1 MADKRIQDLTPA
13 SSVQLNDLFVLE
25 QSGAAKNLT
34 GQILVNDL
42 ATYLDGHGGIANIVY
57 APPVAPSLN
66 GTMTI
71 IMADETEYTLTVTN
85 GNGITG
91 ITWQESG
98 TPGDGQTHTGTI
110 RYTNGT
116 TSTVVINDG
125 LRGYTGA
132 QTYVWFKWS
141 QNYPTQDS
149 DLQNNVAP
157 YIGIYAGTSSTAPT
171 TYTSYT
177 WYQYKGE
184 KGDTGDSV
192 ESIQKTGTSGLVDTY
207 TVYLTGGVAV
217 GTFTVTNAKSIAS
230 FVQTSGTH
238 AAGTTDTYT
247 MTFNDGDSTTISVYN
262 GANGLGAVSTVSG
275 IQADGN
281 GDVPQ
286 VVSGNGAPTPMTE
299 GQENQLYYDLNSG
312 SMYYCAGESQGS
324 YIWLGATVTVDS
336 ALSTSSTNPVQN
348 KVITGKVGTQTL
360 NTTATDL
367 SGAVNEILT
376 EIPLPQTT
384 GTPAN
389 LGTASRG
396 SALTYSRSDH
406 VHNLPSGL
414 VPTGGTTGQFLAKSS
429 GSDYA
434 LTWANGTAVYVGAD
448 TPTDPNVDIWLDTD
462 EPGQSA
468 VTSVN
473 GANGTVVLDADDV
486 GAMSEWTLL
495 WTNASP
501 TSSFAAQTVSLDLSG
516 YDVIAVVFT
525 GENGNGRRM
534 LFSLIDGN
542 EYASNFVTIAS
553 GTVYTKQR
561 LYSPSSTGI
570 QFGGN
575 YQNGSSGT
583 NDTQNVPTAIYGI
596 KGVQIA

>member
-1 MADKRIQDLTPA
+1 M
-13 SSVQLNDLFVLE
+13 FVLE
-25 QSGAAKNLT
+25 QSGAAKSLT
-34 GQILVNDL
+34 GQVLVNDL
-42 ATYLDGHGGIANIVY
+42 AAYLDGHGGIANIVY

-110 RYTNGT
+110 AYTNGT

-141 QNYPTQDS
+141 QDYPTSDS

-157 YIGIYAGTSSTAPT
+157 YIGIYAGTASSAPT

-177 WYQYKGE
+177 WYKYKGE

-217 GTFTVTNAKSIAS
+217 GTFTVTNGKGIVS
-230 FVQTSGTH
+230 FVQTSGSH
-238 AAGTTDTYT
+238 AAGTTDIYT
-247 MTFNDGDSTTISVYN
+247 MTFNDGDTTTISVYN
-262 GANGLGAVSTVSG
+262 GANGLGAVSSVSG

-286 VVSGNGAPTPMTE
+286 VVSGNGAPTPATE

-348 KVITGKVGTQTL
+348 KVLTGKIGTSTL

-376 EIPLPQTT
+376 EIPSPQTS

-406 VHNLPSGL
+406 VHKMPTASDVGALPSSTV
-414 VPTGGTTGQFLAKSS
+414 VPTKTSDLTNDS
-429 GSDYA
+429 GFVNA
-434 LTWANGTAVYVGAD
+434 TQAAAAAPL
-448 TPTDPNVDIWLDTD
+448 
-462 EPGQSA
+462 Q
-468 VTSVN
+468 SVN
-473 GANGTVVLDADDV
+473 GATGVVVIDTDSI
-486 GAMSEWTLL
+486 GAMPTWEIL

-501 TSSFAAQTVSLDLSG
+501 TSDFAAQTISLSLSD
-516 YDVIAVVFT
+516 YDQIQIWF
-525 GENGNGRRM
+525 RP
-534 LFSLIDGN
+534 
-542 EYASNFVTIAS
+542 IAS
-553 GTVYTKQR
+553 ESDEFFAFAKV
-561 LYSPSSTGI
+561 
-570 QFGGN
+570 
-575 YQNGSSGT
+575 GSSIRMAFPRYTIERRKVDVTTTGVEFYPAYYLT
-583 NDTQNVPTAIYGI
+583 SYGGSSESLLNAYMIPVRIYGI
-596 KGVQIA
+596 KGVN

>member
-42 ATYLDGHGGIANIVY
+42 AAYLDGHGGIANIVY

-71 IMADETEYTLTVTN
+71 IMADQTEYTLTVTN

-98 TPGDGQTHTGTI
+98 TPGDGRTHTGTI

-116 TSTVVINDG
+116 TSQVVINDG

-157 YIGIYAGTSSTAPT
+157 YIGIYAGTSSSAPT
-171 TYTSYT
+171 TYTSYV

-184 KGDTGDSV
+184 KGDTGSAV
-192 ESIQKTGTSGLVDTY
+192 ESIEKTGTSGLVDTY

-217 GTFTVTNAKSIAS
+217 GTFTVTNAKSITS

-262 GANGLGAVSTVSG
+262 GANGLGAVSSVSG

-324 YIWLGATVTVDS
+324 YIWLGATVTVDD
-336 ALSTSSTNPVQN
+336 ALSSSSTNPVQN
-348 KVITGKVGTQTL
+348 KVITGKVGTQAL

-376 EIPLPQTT
+376 EIPSPQTS

-389 LGTASRG
+389 LGAASRG

-414 VPTGGTTGQFLAKSS
+414 VPTGGATGQFLAKSS

-434 LTWANGTAVYVGAD
+434 LTWANGTAVYVGPT

-473 GANGTVVLDADDV
+473 GANGAVTLDADDV
-486 GAMSEWTLL
+486 GAMSKWDLL

-501 TSSFAAQTVSLDLSG
+501 SSSFAAQTVQLNLSG
-516 YDVIAVVFT
+516 YDMVGVFGYNDVNDGGVMAFAPVGESSALFFMFNYRQRRYFAVSSAGVQF
-525 GENGNGRRM
+525 GNGY
-534 LFSLIDGN
+534 SGAPN
-542 EYASNFVTIAS
+542 NNVSVSNSAAIP
-553 GTVYTKQR
+553 Y
-561 LYSPSSTGI
+561 Y
-570 QFGGN
+570 
-575 YQNGSSGT
+575 
-583 NDTQNVPTAIYGI
+583 IYGI
-596 KGVQIA
+596 KGVST

>member
-13 SSVQLNDLFVLE
+13 SSVQTNDLFVLE
-25 QSGAAKNLT
+25 QSGAAKSLT
-34 GQILVNDL
+34 GQVLVNDL
-42 ATYLDGHGGIANIVY
+42 AAYLDGHGGIANIVY

-141 QNYPTQDS
+141 QDYPTSDS

-157 YIGIYAGTSSTAPT
+157 YIGIYAGTASSAPT

-177 WYQYKGE
+177 WYKYKGE
-184 KGDTGDSV
+184 KGDTGSAV
-192 ESIQKTGTSGLVDTY
+192 ESIEKTGTSGLVDTY
-207 TVYLTGGVAV
+207 TVYLTGGVSV
-217 GTFTVTNAKSIAS
+217 GTFTVTNGKGIVS
-230 FVQTSGTH
+230 FVQTSGSH
-238 AAGTTDTYT
+238 AAGTTDIYT

-286 VVSGNGAPTPMTE
+286 VVSGNGAPTPETQ
-299 GQENQLYYDLNSG
+299 GQTNQLYYDLNSG

-376 EIPLPQTT
+376 EIPSPQAF

-406 VHNLPSGL
+406 VHKMPTASDVGALPSSTV
-414 VPTGGTTGQFLAKSS
+414 VPTKTSDLTNDS
-429 GSDYA
+429 GFVNATQAEAASP
-434 LTWANGTAVYVGAD
+434 V
-448 TPTDPNVDIWLDTD
+448 
-462 EPGQSA
+462 Q
-468 VTSVN
+468 SVN
-473 GANGTVVLDADDV
+473 GATGAVVLDADDV
-486 GAMSEWTLL
+486 GAMSAWELL

-501 TSSFAAQTVSLDLSG
+501 TSAFAAQTVSLDLSG
-516 YDVIAVVFT
+516 YDAVRIVFK
-525 GENGNGRRM
+525 
-534 LFSLIDGN
+534 L
-542 EYASNFVTIAS
+542 VQS
-553 GTVYTKQR
+553 GTAGTKLNSMISQFVNVGDGGLNLYITQAGGDWAGTAYLNERSFEVNTTGVYFYDNR
-561 LYSPSSTGI
+561 ER
-570 QFGGN
+570 N
-575 YQNGSSGT
+575 RNVNT
-583 NDTQNVPTAIYGI
+583 NNIPIYIYGI
-596 KGVQIA
+596 KGVNS

>member
-110 RYTNGT
+110 AYTNGT

-132 QTYVWFKWS
+132 QTYVWFKWA

-149 DLQNNVAP
+149 DMQNNVAP
-157 YIGIYAGTSSTAPT
+157 YIGIYAGTASSAPT

-184 KGDTGDSV
+184 KGDTGSAV
-192 ESIQKTGTSGLVDTY
+192 ESIEKTGTSGLVDTY

-217 GTFTVTNAKSIAS
+217 GTFTVTNAKSITS
-230 FVQTSGTH
+230 FVQTSGSH
-238 AAGTTDTYT
+238 AAGTTDIYT

-286 VVSGNGAPTPMTE
+286 VVSGNGAPTTATQ
-299 GQENQLYYDLNSG
+299 GQTNQLYYDLNSG

-348 KVITGKVGTQTL
+348 KVVTGKIGTSSL

-376 EIPLPQTT
+376 EIPSPQTT

-406 VHNLPSGL
+406 VHKMPTASDVGALPSSTV
-414 VPTGGTTGQFLAKSS
+414 VPTKTSDLTNDS
-429 GSDYA
+429 GFVNA
-434 LTWANGTAVYVGAD
+434 TQAAAVAPV
-448 TPTDPNVDIWLDTD
+448 
-462 EPGQSA
+462 Q
-468 VTSVN
+468 SVN
-473 GANGTVVLDADDV
+473 GATGTVVLDADDV
-486 GAMSEWTLL
+486 GAMSKWTLL

-501 TSSFAAQTVSLDLSG
+501 TSAYGEQTVSLDLSG
-516 YDVIAVVFT
+516 YQMVAVVL
-525 GENGNGRRM
+525 NR
-534 LFSLIDGN
+534 
-542 EYASNFVTIAS
+542 A
-553 GTVYTKQR
+553 
-561 LYSPSSTGI
+561 
-570 QFGGN
+570 
-575 YQNGSSGT
+575 T
-583 NDTQNVPTAIYGI
+583 NDTTKNTTLVFVGSASKCLVYQAAYGLYPASRNATVSTTGVAFSVGFDNGNSTAAGTSNSVGIPYQIYGI
-596 KGVQIA
+596 KGVG